1 MVKTKLQRSL
11 PTEYKITIKIVEGTH
26 ATESSLNKQLNDKE
40 RVESALENINLIK
53 IINKGIKNAL
63 F

>member
-26 ATESSLNKQLNDKE
+26 ATESSLNKQLNETLK
-40 RVESALENINLIK
+40 L
-53 IINKGIKNAL
+53 NAEDSEYRWAAD
-63 F
+63 